1 MKNNYANYY
10 KIGINLNNKEYKFV
24 GFLDTG
30 NKLTDPYFNRPIILI
45 NRDKLELENFS
56 KILIP
61 YSTITDSGLL
71 ECIRINEVYIENIGI
86 KKNVLL
92 GFMKENITIDGVDC
106 ILQTKLL
113 EG

>member
-1 MKNNYANYY
+1 M
-10 KIGINLNNKEYKFV
+10 
-24 GFLDTG
+24 
-30 NKLTDPYFNRPIILI
+30 I

-92 GFMKENITIDGVDC
+92 GFMKENITIDGVDYFFNEDGVLV
-106 ILQTKLL
+106 INPEIPEEPETPD
-113 EG
+113 ESVIPEE